1 MVSHKDMA
9 AEGWKA
15 KEPGYKG
22 KGSVE
27 VHTGSR
33 LSMSVFAK
41 SIGIPHSEVWVKPL
55 HFMKDLISTVIT
67 PPRTPHKTENSLGFF
82 PLVSTGINV
91 VLS

>member
-33 LSMSVFAK
+33 VSMSVFTDI
-41 SIGIPHSEVWVKPL
+41 SIGIPHSEVWIKPL

-67 PPRTPHKTENSLGFF
+67 PSPH
-82 PLVSTGINV
+82 PP
-91 VLS
+91 